1 MTKEE
6 ITNDL
11 VERIKNED
19 ILPGQWLVEREL
31 STAYGIS
38 RTPVREILRDLSTT
52 GMVEWL
58 PARGYRV
65 RELRLEDIVELF
77 NAREAVEGMAAR
89 LACRTGD
96 DAFFAEMTKL
106 RKSLEPVVIRDNADK
121 GIAHGR
127 SLHDRLM
134 EAAGNSVLSE
144 FYGKLKN
151 MTALTRNITRRLV
164 GVEEGSKKGHLEIIR
179 AVERRDA
186 DAAEAAMR
194 EHMQTTCQGLVD
206 GYLNARTGMAN
217 NKGRSKE

>member
-6 ITNDL
+6 ITADL
-11 VERIKNED
+11 IEKIKNED

-31 STAYGIS
+31 SVTYGIS

-65 RELRLEDIVELF
+65 RELKLEDIVELF

-89 LACRTGD
+89 LACLTGD
-96 DAFFAEMTKL
+96 DAFFADLAVLEH
-106 RKSLEPVVIRDNADK
+106 SLEPVVISDDADK

-127 SLHDRLM
+127 SLHDRVM

-144 FYGKLKN
+144 FYEKLKN
-151 MTALTRNITRRLV
+151 MTALTRNITRRFTRI
-164 GVEEGSKKGHLEIIR
+164 EEDSKEAHLSILR
-179 AVERRDA
+179 ALQKK
-186 DAAEAAMR
+186 DAAGAEQAMR
-194 EHMQTTCQGLVD
+194 DHLQDTCKGLID

-217 NKGRSKE
+217 NIRSKQ